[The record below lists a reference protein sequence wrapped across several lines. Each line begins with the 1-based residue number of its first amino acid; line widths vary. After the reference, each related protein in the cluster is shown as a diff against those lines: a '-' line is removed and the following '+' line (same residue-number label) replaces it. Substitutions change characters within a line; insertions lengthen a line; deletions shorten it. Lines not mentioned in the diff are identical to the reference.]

1 MGDKLT
7 MDLSKDSDIDVAKE
21 VHIHSLAILFDGDDK
36 MTQQWVSFNDGEKKQ
51 VVEIAFK
58 RVR

>member
-1 MGDKLT
+1 VDNKLT
-7 MDLSKDSDIDVAKE
+7 MDLSENSDIEVAKE
-21 VHIHSLAILFDGDDK
+21 AHIHALAILFDGDDK